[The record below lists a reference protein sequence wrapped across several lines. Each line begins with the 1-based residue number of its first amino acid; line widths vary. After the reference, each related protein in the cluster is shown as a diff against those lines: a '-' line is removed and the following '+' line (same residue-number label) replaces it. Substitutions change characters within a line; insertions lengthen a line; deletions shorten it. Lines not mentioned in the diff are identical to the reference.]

1 MLTDLKQ
8 VELDKAEEMVFNKFW
23 GSTQPDKI
31 TSTILNMLGID
42 INDYI
47 QAFENRVKPFMRD
60 NGLIDGMKLKQ
71 VVSLKSPKLAETIP
85 PHDFRL
91 CDLVEGVISCL

>member
-1 MLTDLKQ
+1 MLEDLKQ
-8 VELDKAEEMVFNKFW
+8 VELDKAEEMVFNKLW
-23 GSTQPDKI
+23 GSTQP
-31 TSTILNMLGID
+31 SQASLTILNMLGID

-47 QAFENRVKPFMRD
+47 QAFENRVRPFMKD
-60 NGLIDGMKLKQ
+60 NGLIDGTRLRQ

-85 PHDFRL
+85 AHDFRL

>member
-1 MLTDLKQ
+1 MLKDLKQ
-8 VELDKAEEMVFNKFW
+8 VELDKAEEMVFNKLW
-23 GSTQPDKI
+23 GSTQPNQMFI
-31 TSTILNMLGID
+31 TVLNMLGID

-60 NGLIDGMKLKQ
+60 NGLIDGNRLKQ
-71 VVSLKSPKLAETIP
+71 FVSLKSPKLAETIP

-91 CDLVEGVISCL
+91 CDLVEGVLSCL